1 MNEELNQINN
11 NIKDLESKLSAL
23 KERKQQI
30 QHKLAAPDLVGK
42 HIYYIDDI
50 FTYYMKVNEVYFN
63 ELAQSYIASGS
74 SICIINERS
83 GTNFELNSK
92 DICILARKYE
102 IINKERYNYVLK
114 KAFDK
119 F

>member
-11 NIKDLESKLSAL
+11 DIKDLRTKLSIL
-23 KERKQQI
+23 ENKKQQI
-30 QHKLAAPDLVGK
+30 QSRLSKPDLIGK
-42 HIYYIDDI
+42 YIYYVDDI
-50 FTYYMKVNEVYFN
+50 LTYYMKVNEVYFN
-63 ELAQSYIASGS
+63 DLAQSYIANGS
-74 SICIINERS
+74 SICIINERP

-102 IINKERYNYVLK
+102 IIDKERYDYVLK
-114 KAFDK
+114 KAFEE